1 MTENTRID
9 SRAADKFV
17 VRLKPGMRAQV
28 KARAKADNQTMN
40 DCVVTAVE
48 KHLTQGAAFDALLK
62 LVEQSIAPQ
71 TGTLV
76 SIQRKH
82 LQALYNAA
90 CQIISPGSEPMVAAA
105 AILLLPEE

>member
-1 MTENTRID
+1 MNENTQTD

-17 VRLKPGMRAQV
+17 VRLKPNMRAQV

-62 LVEQSIAPQ
+62 LVEKSIAPQ
-71 TGTLV
+71 TGTFV

-90 CQIISPGSEPMVAAA
+90 SRTITPASEPMAAAA
-105 AILLLPEE
+105 AILQIPE